1 MSKRRKRTD
10 RKRKD
15 NRGWMNGGIVALDL
29 DPTDNEDDRPKNVD
43 IIKQLSVPRVYG
55 VAAFRGL
62 EAFGAIPE
70 LAWLFSASACELGF
84 TSSWDG
90 LCVIAMIG
98 GGEKK
103 HGDAASTMGPP
114 EHMRHAAALQR
125 RILGRLKQL
134 PPRLQAII
142 EIAYTDRRY
151 QTPDVLKYGPG
162 VVAIVKRAH
171 YVKAALGRS
180 PLGQELAL
188 LQGLLM
194 SLSGCEHQAPPDWSP
209 LESELHEASD
219 DFDERE
225 LNAAQALLTMAHE
238 AYRRTMPAQPSRPK
252 RRKPRRQ
259 KDLVLI
265 PADTIGAAKRRLI
278 PVPRAEAAC
287 SI

>member
-1 MSKRRKRTD
+1 MSKRRNRMK
-10 RKRKD
+10 RKRED
-15 NRGWMNGGIVALDL
+15 NQGWSNGGIVALDL
-29 DPTDNEDDRPKNVD
+29 DHTDNEDDKQPD
-43 IIKQLSVPRVYG
+43 IMHRLWVPRLYG

-90 LCVIAMIG
+90 LCAIAMIG

-103 HGDAASTMGPP
+103 HGNAASTMGPP
-114 EHMRHAAALQR
+114 EHMTHAAALQR

-142 EIAYTDRRY
+142 ETAYTDRRY
-151 QTPDVLKYGPG
+151 QTPDVLRYGPG

-194 SLSGCEHQAPPDWSP
+194 SLSGCEHHAPPDWSP
-209 LESELHEASD
+209 LESELHEATD

-225 LNAAQALLTMAHE
+225 LNAGQALLTMAHE
-238 AYRRTMPAQPSRPK
+238 AYRRTMPAQPKTRK

-259 KDLVLI
+259 RDLVLI
-265 PADTIGAAKRRLI
+265 PADTVGAAKRRLI